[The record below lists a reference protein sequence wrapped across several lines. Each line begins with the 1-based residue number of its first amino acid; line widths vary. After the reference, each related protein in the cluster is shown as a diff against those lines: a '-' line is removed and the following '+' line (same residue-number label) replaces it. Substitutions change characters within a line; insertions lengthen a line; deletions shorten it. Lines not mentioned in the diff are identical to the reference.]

1 MKKRVV
7 LGFGL
12 ACLACCIPL
21 LLPLVGAGGI
31 AGGGGWLAG
40 LGWSEIVCVGLIA
53 AAVVAGLVLVIRRRR
68 KAQAPYCDVRE

>member
-1 MKKRVV
+1 MRKRVF

-21 LLPLVGAGGI
+21 FLPLLGAGGI
-31 AGGGGWLAG
+31 AGAGGWLAG
-40 LGWSEIVCVGLIA
+40 LGWSEIACVAVIA
-53 AAVVAGLVLVIRRRR
+53 AAVAAGLVLVIRRRR